1 VRVGTG
7 FDLHRLVVGRR
18 LVLGGVELPWDMGLQ
33 GHSDADVICHAL
45 IDALC
50 GAAGIGDIGSLF
62 PDSDPKYKDARSID
76 LLREVTEH
84 CRRARW
90 AVENVDVTLLAQ
102 VPRLAPYREE
112 IRNKLAAALGIDPA
126 AVGLKAT
133 TTDHIGP
140 IGQGEALA
148 AQAVALLREI
158 T

>member
-1 VRVGTG
+1 MRVGTG
-7 FDLHRLVVGRR
+7 FDLHRVVVGRP
-18 LVLGGVELPWDMGLQ
+18 LVLGGVTLPWDMGLQ

-62 PDSDPKYKDARSID
+62 PDDDPKYKRVRSLD
-76 LLREVTEH
+76 LLREVTDH

-112 IRNKLAAALGIDPA
+112 IRNNLAGVLGIDAA

-133 TTDHIGP
+133 TTDHVGP

-148 AQAVALLREI
+148 AQAVALLKEI
-158 T
+158 A

>member
-7 FDLHRLVVGRR
+7 FDIHRLAVGRR

-50 GAAGIGDIGSLF
+50 GAAGIGDIGTLF
-62 PDSDPKYKDARSID
+62 PDSDPKYKDAQSLE
-76 LLREVTEH
+76 LLREVADH

-102 VPRLAPYREE
+102 VPRLAPYREA
-112 IRNKLAAALGIDPA
+112 IRTKLADALGIDAA

-133 TTDHIGP
+133 TTDHLGP

-148 AQAVALLREI
+148 AQAVALLREV